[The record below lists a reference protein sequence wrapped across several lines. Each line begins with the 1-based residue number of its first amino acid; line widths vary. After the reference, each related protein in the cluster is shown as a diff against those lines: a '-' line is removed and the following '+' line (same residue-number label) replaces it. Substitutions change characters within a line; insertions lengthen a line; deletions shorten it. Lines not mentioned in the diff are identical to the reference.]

1 MKFKIN
7 LATQPYEDARR
18 FFALWGTALVLLAV
32 VTGGLI
38 YAAVQGW
45 RHTHVISQKIN
56 AERVNLDKL
65 NRQEQ
70 QDLAILN
77 KTENR
82 DVRDKSRVL
91 NSLIRRKEF
100 SWTLIF
106 ADMEH
111 IMPARLHVLSI
122 APHLDVN
129 NDIQV
134 RMIVAG
140 DSREKAIELVA
151 NMEKSREFRHSQV
164 LAETD
169 IPRDQAGTQA
179 GDLVQF
185 EISAEYV
192 PGAFAIPPAEQK
204 AGEQKGGQ

>member
-7 LATQPYEDARR
+7 LATQPYEDAQR
-18 FFALWGTALVLLAV
+18 FYLLWGTGLVLLAV

-45 RHTHVISQKIN
+45 RHTHVIAQKIN

-65 NRQEQ
+65 TAQEQ
-70 QDLAILN
+70 QDIAILN
-77 KTENR
+77 KAENR
-82 DVRDKSRVL
+82 DVRDKSHVL
-91 NSLIRRKEF
+91 NNLIRRKEF

-106 ADMEH
+106 ADLEH

-134 RMIVAG
+134 RMVVAG
-140 DSREKAIELVA
+140 DSRDKAIELVQ

-169 IPRDQAGTQA
+169 IPRDQGGAQA

-185 EISAEYV
+185 EISAEYI
-192 PGAFAIPPAEQK
+192 PGALVTPA
-204 AGEQKGGQ
+204 AEQKGGQ

>member
-7 LATQPYEDARR
+7 LATQPYEDVRR
-18 FFALWGTALVLLAV
+18 FYAVWGTALVLLAL
-32 VTGGLI
+32 VTGGLVYLAI
-38 YAAVQGW
+38 QGW
-45 RHTHVISQKIN
+45 RQTHVMAQKIN

-77 KTENR
+77 KAENR

-106 ADMEH
+106 ADLEH

-122 APHLDVN
+122 APHLDPN

-134 RMIVAG
+134 RMVVAG
-140 DSREKAIELVA
+140 DSRDKAIELVQ

-169 IPRDQAGTQA
+169 IPRDQGGPQA

-185 EISAEYV
+185 EITAEYV
-192 PGAFAIPPAEQK
+192 PGALIAPVA
-204 AGEQKGGQ
+204 EQKGGQ

>member
-7 LATQPYEDARR
+7 LATQPYEDAQR
-18 FFALWGTALVLLAV
+18 FYLMWGTALVLLAI
-32 VTGGLI
+32 VTGGLV

-45 RHTHVISQKIN
+45 RHTHVISQQIN

-77 KTENR
+77 KAENR
-82 DVRDKSRVL
+82 DVRDKSHVL

-106 ADMEH
+106 ADLEH
-111 IMPARLHVLSI
+111 IMPSRLHVLSI
-122 APHLDVN
+122 APHLDQN
-129 NDIQV
+129 FDIQV
-134 RMIVAG
+134 RMLVAG
-140 DSREKAIELVA
+140 DSRDKAIELVQ

-164 LAETD
+164 LSETD
-169 IPRDQAGTQA
+169 IPRDQGGPQA

-185 EISAEYV
+185 EITAEYV
-192 PGAFAIPPAEQK
+192 PGAFATPA
-204 AGEQKGGQ
+204 AEQKGGQ